1 MHLSKGVRGL
11 LVELCQQS
19 RALLAAEDPS
29 SDPAV
34 ARLFPPAYEDDPL
47 RNLEFE
53 TNLGGAPRT
62 GKLEAI
68 DTVERTAHATA
79 LTEDE
84 LLAWVGVVNDL
95 RLVARHADR
104 HHGRG
109 DGGGLPVGRSS
120 PRHVPGLPVP
130 RLPAAG
136 DAGGGGRTRR
146 GGAPGGIRRLSRREG
161 LTAGGAAA
169 STTKDAGAAT
179 RPRGAGGRALVPGFS
194 LSLYVG
200 TSTLVGRPGISF
212 GERSAIATHATL
224 GGNVAQR
231 PYCRFLL

>member
-53 TNLGGAPRT
+53 TNLGDAPRA

-84 LLAWVGVVNDL
+84 FLAWVGVVNDL
-95 RLVARHADR
+95 RLVLGTRIDITEEATEEDFPS
-104 HHGRG
+104 
-109 DGGGLPVGRSS
+109 DD
-120 PRHVPGLPVP
+120 PRHETFHVYQYLGYLLQEMLEAMGAPDVEGPP
-130 RLPAAG
+130 EGSG
-136 DAGGGGRTRR
+136 DSVGGR
-146 GGAPGGIRRLSRREG
+146 
-161 LTAGGAAA
+161 
-169 STTKDAGAAT
+169 D
-179 RPRGAGGRALVPGFS
+179 
-194 LSLYVG
+194 
-200 TSTLVGRPGISF
+200 
-212 GERSAIATHATL
+212 
-224 GGNVAQR
+224 
-231 PYCRFLL
+231 